1 MKVFF
6 FGVGYCARRL
16 IAREPWIEASGS
28 ARTAERVGAL
38 RGEGVE
44 AYAFDGPRQDPGLE
58 RALQNAE
65 AIVVSIPP
73 RDGTGAA
80 LETFAATIA
89 AAPALRRILYYST
102 IGVYGD
108 HAGAWVDE
116 GSATLTR
123 TVRGLARLKDEAR
136 WEAAARARGV
146 EADVLRL
153 AGIYGPG
160 RNALINLRQGQAR
173 RIVKRGQVFNR
184 AHVDDIA
191 EISRLVLTRGLEGQ
205 IWNVADE
212 EPAPPQDV
220 VAHAAALLGVAPPPE
235 ERFEEARLSAMAVEF
250 YADNKRVSIAKAKR
264 LLEFTPAYPTYREG
278 LKALADAGEGREGT
292 PRRSAFITVPGP
304 DPGIGDPR
312 LAKPVGGGFLGNPL
326 ICLEN
331 PWIVLGIVWI
341 FLGIN
346 FDFLVRIEPFQG
358 LARTPKAIFY
368 TASFSPLGAAVRRPA
383 TFKSTMLASLNRAAI
398 GDVF

>member
-1 MKVFF
+1 MRVFF

-16 IAREPWIEASGS
+16 IAREPWIEASGT
-28 ARTAERVGAL
+28 ARTAERVAAL

-44 AYAFDGPRQDPGLE
+44 AYAFDGARQDPGLE

-65 AIVVSIPP
+65 AIVISIPP

-116 GSATLTR
+116 TSETLTR
-123 TVRGLARLKDEAR
+123 TIRGLARLKDEAR
-136 WEAAARARGV
+136 WAAAARARGV

-173 RIVKRGQVFNR
+173 RIVKPGHAFNR

-191 EISRLVLTRGLEGQ
+191 EVSRLVLTRGLNGQ

-220 VAHAAALLGVAPPPE
+220 VAYAAALLGVAPPPE
-235 ERFEEARLSAMAVEF
+235 ERFDEARLSAMAVEF

-264 LLEFTPAYPTYREG
+264 LLGFAPAYPTYREG

-292 PRRSAFITVPGP
+292 P
-304 DPGIGDPR
+304 
-312 LAKPVGGGFLGNPL
+312 
-326 ICLEN
+326 
-331 PWIVLGIVWI
+331 
-341 FLGIN
+341 
-346 FDFLVRIEPFQG
+346 
-358 LARTPKAIFY
+358 
-368 TASFSPLGAAVRRPA
+368 
-383 TFKSTMLASLNRAAI
+383 
-398 GDVF
+398 